1 MLASG
6 LLTIVLIVAIAI
18 MTALATVTIILNH
31 KHRKEIEKISMY
43 QTNISATIDSS
54 IPEILNIIID
64 ESFTDYKIKS
74 LLPLNEEYINNDRE
88 VEIRRGLVQ
97 LVTARISSAALD
109 KLSLFY
115 NIENI
120 ADILA
125 DKIYIVVMNYVIEH
139 NNALQG
145 EDQ

>member
-1 MLASG
+1 MCNALMI
-6 LLTIVLIVAIAI
+6 LVAIAI
-18 MTALATVTIILNH
+18 LIMTTLAAIVIIVNNKH
-31 KHRKEIEKISMY
+31 KKRIEEISLY
-43 QTNISATIDSS
+43 QTNVAANIDSS
-54 IPEILNIIID
+54 IPEILNIIIH

-74 LLPLNEEYINNDRE
+74 LLPLNEEFINNDRE
-88 VEIRRGLVQ
+88 VEIRNGLVN

-125 DKIYIVVMNYVIEH
+125 DKIYIVVMNYVMEH
-139 NNALQG
+139 NNRLQQ
-145 EDQ
+145 ESN

>member
-1 MLASG
+1 MCNALMI
-6 LLTIVLIVAIAI
+6 LVAIAI
-18 MTALATVTIILNH
+18 LIMTTLAVIVIIVNNKH
-31 KHRKEIEKISMY
+31 KKRIEEISLY
-43 QTNISATIDSS
+43 QTNVAANIDSS
-54 IPEILNIIID
+54 IPEILNIIIH

-74 LLPLNEEYINNDRE
+74 LLPLNEEFINNDRE
-88 VEIRRGLVQ
+88 VEIRNGLVN

-125 DKIYIVVMNYVIEH
+125 DKIYIVVMNYVMEH
-139 NNALQG
+139 NNSLQQ
-145 EDQ
+145 ENN

>member
-1 MLASG
+1 MCNALII
-6 LLTIVLIVAIAI
+6 LLAIAI
-18 MTALATVTIILNH
+18 VIMTVLAAIVIVSSNRH
-31 KHRKEIEKISMY
+31 KKRIEEISLY
-43 QTNISATIDSS
+43 QTNVAANIDSS

-74 LLPLNEEYINNDRE
+74 LLPLNEEFINNDRE
-88 VEIRRGLVQ
+88 VEIRNGLVN

-125 DKIYIVVMNYVIEH
+125 DKIYIIVMNYVMEH
-139 NNALQG
+139 NKSLQ
-145 EDQ
+145 E

>member
-1 MLASG
+1 MCNALII
-6 LLTIVLIVAIAI
+6 LLAIAI
-18 MTALATVTIILNH
+18 VIMTILAAIVIVSCNRH
-31 KHRKEIEKISMY
+31 KKRIEEISLY
-43 QTNISATIDSS
+43 QTNVAANIDSS

-74 LLPLNEEYINNDRE
+74 LLPLNEEFINNDRE
-88 VEIRRGLVQ
+88 VEIRNGLVN

-125 DKIYIVVMNYVIEH
+125 DKIYIIVMNYVMEH
-139 NNALQG
+139 NKSLQ
-145 EDQ
+145 E

>member
-1 MLASG
+1 MCNALM
-6 LLTIVLIVAIAI
+6 VLIAIAI
-18 MTALATVTIILNH
+18 IIMTTLAIIVIIINNKH
-31 KHRKEIEKISMY
+31 KKRIEEISTY
-43 QTNISATIDSS
+43 QINVSANIDQS

-64 ESFTDYKIKS
+64 ESFTDYKIKT
-74 LLPLNEEYINNDRE
+74 LLPLNEEYINNERE
-88 VEIRRGLVQ
+88 VEIRKGLVN

-125 DKIYIVVMNYVIEH
+125 DKIYIVVMNYVMEH
-139 NNALQG
+139 NMALEQP
-145 EDQ
+145 DK

>member
-1 MLASG
+1 MLVS
-6 LLTIVLIVAIAI
+6 TMMIILIVVAILI
-18 MTALATVTIILNH
+18 LSALAATTIILNH

-43 QTNISATIDSS
+43 QTNVSATIDSS

-88 VEIRRGLVQ
+88 VEIRKGLVQ
-97 LVTARISSAALD
+97 LVTNRISSAALD

-125 DKIYIVVMNYVIEH
+125 DKIYIVVMNYVMEH

-145 EDQ
+145 KNN